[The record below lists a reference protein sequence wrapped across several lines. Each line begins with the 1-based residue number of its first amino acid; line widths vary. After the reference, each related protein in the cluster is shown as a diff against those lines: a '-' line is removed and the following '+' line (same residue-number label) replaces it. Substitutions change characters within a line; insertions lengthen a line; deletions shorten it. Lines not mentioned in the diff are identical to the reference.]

1 MPLDIQKACDVAAQ
15 QASDVPL
22 LASAAAITFSLY
34 AAASIASTALSIWHR
49 AREQQGGKTG
59 VAARPRR
66 LASAQSFSVSLGLSR

>member
-15 QASDVPL
+15 QASEVPL

-49 AREQQGGKTG
+49 AREQRGKPG